1 MTPTSGSE
9 TSVPVDE
16 TVPSDQSDMANCGGE
31 ATEQDLDDAASVETQ
46 HQPMKRSRAYRILAF
61 GVLPG
66 VALILAAGSGYLKW
80 QVDSV
85 RQSQTARGESIQA
98 ATDSTIALLSYQPDT
113 AEKQLTAARD
123 RLTEAFRDEYAKLI
137 TEVVIPGAKE
147 KKISAVATVPAAAS
161 ISATPNHAVVL
172 LFIDQSIVVGTDAPT
187 STASTVRVTLE
198 KDRDRWL
205 ISHFDP
211 V

>member
-1 MTPTSGSE
+1 MTTTSGSE

-16 TVPSDQSDMANCGGE
+16 TVPSNQSDIANYDGE
-31 ATEQDLDDAASVETQ
+31 ATEQDHDDAASAETRQ
-46 HQPMKRSRAYRILAF
+46 QPTKRSRAIRILAF

-85 RQSQTARGESIQA
+85 RQSQTARVASVQA

-113 AEKQLTAARD
+113 ADTQLTAARD

-161 ISATPNHAVVL
+161 ISVTPNHAVVL